1 MKVSKW
7 VDMGQEVEIEIGIE
21 DVRIAM
27 CEAFHVVTRDN
38 LGEPGPANG
47 EVMRKAFNNLAGR
60 FLRAPFTDE
69 QITQL
74 KPEPREVWAEFLN
87 EESSRLGGIPP

>member
-47 EVMRKAFNNLAGR
+47 EVMRAFNNLAT
-60 FLRAPFTDE
+60 FLRAFTDE

-74 KPEPREVWAEFLN
+74 KPEPREVIAQFLN
-87 EESSRLGGIPP
+87 EQSKRFGRIQP